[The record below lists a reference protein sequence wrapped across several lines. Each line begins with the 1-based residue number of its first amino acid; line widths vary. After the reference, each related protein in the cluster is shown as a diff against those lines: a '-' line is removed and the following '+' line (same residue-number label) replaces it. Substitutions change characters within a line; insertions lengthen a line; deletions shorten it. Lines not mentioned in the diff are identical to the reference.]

1 MVQIAN
7 VSYAPLIF
15 RETAKDGAE
24 GAIIEIL
31 PGETKPV
38 DIDTKHHDVVARRE
52 AGLIVIGTKAQ
63 VEKAAREAP
72 VTAPVTEPAR
82 TDKPA

>member
-7 VSYAPLIF
+7 VSYAPLVF
-15 RETAKDGAE
+15 RETAEE
-24 GAIIEIL
+24 GKEGKIVEIM
-31 PGETKPV
+31 PGETKSV
-38 DIDTKHHDVVARRE
+38 DIDPKHHDVVARKE
-52 AGLIVIGTKAQ
+52 VGLIVVGSKAQ

-72 VTAPVTEPAR
+72 VTATEPVR